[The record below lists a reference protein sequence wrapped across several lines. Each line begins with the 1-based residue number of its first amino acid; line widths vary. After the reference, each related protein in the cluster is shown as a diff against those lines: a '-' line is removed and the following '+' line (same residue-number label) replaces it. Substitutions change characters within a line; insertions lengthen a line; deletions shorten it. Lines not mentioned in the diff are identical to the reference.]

1 MTLNL
6 VNKTKYLGLL
16 LKLLFTRYID
26 KTMGKMGE
34 GILIEI
40 VS

>member
-6 VNKTKYLGLL
+6 VNRAKYLGLP
-16 LKLLFTRYID
+16 LKLVFTRYIN
-26 KTMGKMGE
+26 KTMGKMGG